1 MAMVQTLSKTNDTN
15 TYEYPCFND
24 CEHTFVDL
32 SHLDPQ
38 KGEFMHT
45 FSIKLPND
53 YYITLCVIQSGKDE
67 SCVDVQ
73 FYRGS
78 SRIPAKAI
86 GFMNGTA
93 DVIEDKMLYSIV
105 ANQSVEE

>member
-1 MAMVQTLSKTNDTN
+1 MATVQALSNTN
-15 TYEYPCFND
+15 TCEYPRFND
-24 CEHTFVDL
+24 CKHTFVDL

-45 FSIKLPND
+45 FSIKLPNNH
-53 YYITLCVIQSGKDE
+53 YVTLCVMQSGKDE

-73 FYRGS
+73 FYRGN
-78 SRIPAKAI
+78 SRIPAKVI

-93 DVIEDKMLYSIV
+93 DVIEDKMLYSAV
-105 ANQSVEE
+105 VNQSGEEWDK

>member
-1 MAMVQTLSKTNDTN
+1 MATVQALSNTN
-15 TYEYPCFND
+15 TYEYPRFND
-24 CEHTFVDL
+24 CKHTFVDL

-45 FSIKLPND
+45 FSIKLPNNH
-53 YYITLCVIQSGKDE
+53 YVTLCVMQSGKEE

-93 DVIEDKMLYSIV
+93 DIIKDKMLYTIV
-105 ANQSVEE
+105 VDQSGEEQDK